1 MLDAERAKTAAE
13 LLIAHREAG
22 TRLAER
28 VLDDGATGTCVV
40 PIQVVP
46 GDEVRAG
53 YGAFGNLSV
62 AFA

>member
-1 MLDAERAKTAAE
+1 
-13 LLIAHREAG
+13 
-22 TRLAER
+22 
-28 VLDDGATGTCVV
+28 V